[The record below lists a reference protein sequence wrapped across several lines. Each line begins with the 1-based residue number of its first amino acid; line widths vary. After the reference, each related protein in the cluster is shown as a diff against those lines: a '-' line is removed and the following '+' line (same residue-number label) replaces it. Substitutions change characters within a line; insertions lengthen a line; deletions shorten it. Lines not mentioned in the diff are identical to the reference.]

1 MSSSMSYF
9 GTSPIDAFGSSFNS
23 TNSIKNCTRGPAF
36 ETAVASY
43 ASRILKKKSPPESAI
58 DSSVGPYVASK
69 LRSALE
75 SKFST
80 RITITDTN
88 TIQVENLDEYG
99 SLMELLEEHC
109 NMSEQGARS
118 ALQYIAKAILTG
130 VFDDDESRGQSTYGS
145 VGSSNGFSGAQMRKY
160 RSLSLGAEND
170 YVGGRFR
177 SLSIGT
183 REDENQNGMTNSI
196 FFSEMVSRGEMDQPL
211 CSKNDIA
218 DNTMIEEEPSFLFE
232 EDEIPGQQHG
242 YSSTVDFS
250 SNVTSPS
257 TLPSEKKMKNP
268 SAVMPQST
276 ISFTPLKPDRLIPED
291 LLGLIDDPST
301 PSIHKTTLSA
311 SYNETNENHAALEK
325 TLNTHP
331 TPVEQQK
338 MTSDN
343 ENKDKMTTL
352 EQPQPQP
359 NAPRP
364 GNKKKKIKRKDMDL
378 AASLFSRPRSRS
390 VHDVVEKSPKLKPMV
405 PPPASLI
412 GLSGLNCASATAVMN
427 NSIPALFEKQ
437 LASAVQI
444 LLAMNYDLCEE
455 AAHEAALVS
464 NADVNI
470 AQHVI
475 DGALSAPPVCRH
487 MLHDGC
493 YRSDCQ
499 FSHDVDG
506 HTCLFWLKG
515 RCGKGD
521 TCKFMHGFSEKL
533 LDGVEVDFLS
543 PSGGIKETNSS
554 QPSSAPIAI
563 KTTNLVQHN
572 MRAPYTLQTQNRQG
586 QESCIHLGSL
596 GNGKDSTPPLSH
608 SPSTSLMQ
616 QHAREHHQSL
626 PKSTFS
632 FASIASKGYS
642 EKSSFN
648 SNKPSGINSALHIQN
663 GSTNRKE
670 TKTVKIPQ
678 NLWSPFY
685 NRCSNAFHISDPLAR
700 YKEVSS
706 STLRDDVIDLHFQSI
721 KTFPVVL
728 STILPEKLRDH
739 EEIWIVTGSGHH
751 VSGNSHQ
758 KGGGVLEN
766 AVVGWLA
773 SNDYIFLKGK
783 DKNGHSGACL
793 VRGRNR

>member
-1 MSSSMSYF
+1 MMSSSVPYF
-9 GTSPIDAFGSSFNS
+9 DTAPIDVFGSSFNS
-23 TNSIKNCTRGPAF
+23 SSSKTCTRGPAF

-58 DSSVGPYVASK
+58 DSSVGPYVASQ

-75 SKFST
+75 SDFPTST
-80 RITITDTN
+80 MSTV
-88 TIQVENLDEYG
+88 QVENLTEYD

-118 ALQYIAKAILTG
+118 VLQCIAKGILTG

-145 VGSSNGFSGAQMRKY
+145 VGSSNGFNGAQVRKY

-170 YVGGRFR
+170 YGGGRFR
-177 SLSIGT
+177 SLSIGMID
-183 REDENQNGMTNSI
+183 DENQSGMTNSI
-196 FFSEMVSRGEMDQPL
+196 FFTEMMGQCEMDQAL
-211 CSKNDIA
+211 CSKTDIA

-232 EDEIPGQQHG
+232 EDEIPGQQHSH
-242 YSSTVDFS
+242 SSAAEFS
-250 SNVTSPS
+250 SNVMSPS
-257 TLPSEKKMKNP
+257 SLSSGNK
-268 SAVMPQST
+268 AIPQST
-276 ISFTPLKPDRLIPED
+276 HSFTPLKPDKLIPED

-301 PSIHKTTLSA
+301 PSIHKTTLSH
-311 SYNETNENHAALEK
+311 SYNEAIKPHTSPIVLGQEK
-325 TLNTHP
+325 
-331 TPVEQQK
+331 V
-338 MTSDN
+338 TSDDLQC
-343 ENKDKMTTL
+343 DKMSTSIS
-352 EQPQPQP
+352 EESPPQP
-359 NAPRP
+359 NVSRA
-364 GNKKKKIKRKDMDL
+364 GNKKKKTKRKDINL

-390 VHDVVEKSPKLKPMV
+390 VHDAHEKSPKLKPMV

-444 LLAMNYDLCEE
+444 LMAMNYDLCEE

-464 NADVNI
+464 NADVNV

-515 RCGKGD
+515 RCGKRD
-521 TCKFMHGFSEKL
+521 SCKFMHGFSEKL
-533 LDGVEVDFLS
+533 LDGVDVDFLS
-543 PSGGIKETNSS
+543 SAGGPKETRTS

-572 MRAPYTLQTQNRQG
+572 MRVPYALPPSNRQA
-586 QESCIHLGSL
+586 QESCIPVGSL
-596 GNGKDSTPPLSH
+596 GNEKNSTPPLLH
-608 SPSTSLMQ
+608 SPSTSSMQ
-616 QHAREHHQSL
+616 LHAREKPLSQSQ

-642 EKSSFN
+642 KKSSFN
-648 SNKPSGINSALHIQN
+648 SNSSSGINNAFNNQN
-663 GSTNRKE
+663 IANNRKE
-670 TKTVKIPQ
+670 MKTVKIPQ
-678 NLWSPFY
+678 DLWSPFY
-685 NRCSNAFHISDPLAR
+685 NRSSNAFHISDPLAR

-706 STLRDDVIDLHFQSI
+706 SVQRDDVIDLHFQSI

-751 VSGNSHQ
+751 VNSNSHQ
-758 KGGGVLEN
+758 RGGGVLEN
-766 AVVGWLA
+766 AVIGWLA
-773 SNDYIFLKGK
+773 SNDYVFVKGR

-793 VRGRNR
+793 VRGRSR